1 MTLDCGSRPARRKTM
16 RIAPRRCST
25 PSFAGIP
32 SNERCAV
39 LLSAVALLGI
49 VLGLPGA
56 AQAAPTV
63 SSHTT
68 VLVPTGGGLVNL
80 IPSNPTPAFP
90 GFPKPDPCVPS
101 PCTDQR
107 VMMAK
112 FIVDE
117 TVNDLSFELRS
128 NLSILKYSVTP
139 FSTAVGVGNVSIV
152 DNDKSEEAE

>member
-80 IPSNPTPAFP
+80 DRKSTRLNSSHGYISYAVF
-90 GFPKPDPCVPS
+90 C
-101 PCTDQR
+101 
-107 VMMAK
+107 
-112 FIVDE
+112 
-117 TVNDLSFELRS
+117 
-128 NLSILKYSVTP
+128 LK
-139 FSTAVGVGNVSIV
+139 
-152 DNDKSEEAE
+152 